1 MFDNDDMELTIIGLS
16 IFTSVLFFVLFISA
30 NNKLPDEI
38 KDTNCIYYENQ
49 IYCLQE
55 SEVN

>member
-1 MFDNDDMELTIIGLS
+1 MFEDDMESTIIGVS
-16 IFTSVLFFVLFISA
+16 IFTSVLFFILFICAES
-30 NNKLPDEI
+30 KLPDEI

-55 SEVN
+55 SEVK